1 MAKEISTKFSVDL
14 SLVISSS
21 LEAVRAIRKREQ
33 AEKEAEFQRAIA
45 NGLSY
50 EEQIK
55 IRQEQLV
62 EEKKSFLSESS
73 YIASLEKS
81 IAETKRLNR
90 FNKYRLKYAESLGSL
105 GAGKINEEQ
114 YLSILENQL
123 GRVTDPDL
131 RLEIQGDISAAE
143 TQVKTYNDTILSN
156 QVKKAKYD
164 GTKSVLD
171 AIIARING
179 ARVNALINNNEDEVT
194 AYDLTLSALQSQLS
208 TVLIQDSITDF
219 QVKSS
224 TRGTNPIEKLNF
236 MNSQMQGANA
246 DTPIKIGERT
256 FTSAQQFWSLE
267 RDNFLAGNSEVFG
280 NFFEELQVSQ
290 KNVISV
296 NTSKFGYPTQSIL
309 DETILTF
316 KDLSSRPEM
325 APFLNR
331 IEITQASVMTDAVD
345 KLATA
350 INAIGTNNLTFKE
363 ADIQLQNIEIKYGVN
378 VSTYRL
384 QLDEQLRALARA
396 GIIEAEEAER
406 LAPDID
412 IKLPKVGKEAEI
424 LATPTAPTISDI
436 TPTIPKIV
444 PGMEIPKVGEV
455 RIMDGIEYKWTAAE
469 KWEPLLQPSQ
479 PVDETIPEIVPG
491 MIIPGEGEFGM
502 LDGKKYQRVGGQW
515 KLVTPVSEPTIEPPV
530 EPAAE
535 PEVTPEVS
543 EQKFREIIVK
553 EGDTISG
560 ILFRESG
567 VPLSRASQPK
577 YDEVARLSGI
587 SDPSKIKIG
596 QTIKIPI

>member
-350 INAIGTNNLTFKE
+350 INA
-363 ADIQLQNIEIKYGVN
+363 
-378 VSTYRL
+378 
-384 QLDEQLRALARA
+384 
-396 GIIEAEEAER
+396 
-406 LAPDID
+406 
-412 IKLPKVGKEAEI
+412 
-424 LATPTAPTISDI
+424 
-436 TPTIPKIV
+436 
-444 PGMEIPKVGEV
+444 
-455 RIMDGIEYKWTAAE
+455 
-469 KWEPLLQPSQ
+469 
-479 PVDETIPEIVPG
+479 
-491 MIIPGEGEFGM
+491 
-502 LDGKKYQRVGGQW
+502 
-515 KLVTPVSEPTIEPPV
+515 
-530 EPAAE
+530 
-535 PEVTPEVS
+535 
-543 EQKFREIIVK
+543 
-553 EGDTISG
+553 
-560 ILFRESG
+560 
-567 VPLSRASQPK
+567 
-577 YDEVARLSGI
+577 
-587 SDPSKIKIG
+587 
-596 QTIKIPI
+596 

>member
-14 SLVISSS
+14 SIVISSS
-21 LEAVRAIRKREQ
+21 LEAVRSIRKREQ

-114 YLSILENQL
+114 YLSVLENQL
-123 GRVTDPDL
+123 GRVTDPEL

-143 TQVKTYNDTILSN
+143 AKVKTYNDTILSN

-164 GTKSVLD
+164 GTKSALE
-171 AIIARING
+171 AIIARVNG

-194 AYDLTLSALQSQLS
+194 AYDATLSALQSQLS

-236 MNSQMQGANA
+236 MNSQIQGANA

-290 KNVISV
+290 KNTISV

-309 DETILTF
+309 DEIILTF

-331 IEITQASVMTDAVD
+331 IDITQASVMTDAID

-363 ADIQLQNIEIKYGVN
+363 ADILLQNIAIKYGVD

-384 QLDEQLRALARA
+384 QLDEQLRNLIRA
-396 GIIEAEEAER
+396 GIIEADEAAI

-412 IKLPKVGKEAEI
+412 IKLPKVGKEEEI
-424 LATPTAPTISDI
+424 KVEPVVPIVPEV

-444 PGMEIPKVGEV
+444 PGMEIPK
-455 RIMDGIEYKWTAAE
+455 
-469 KWEPLLQPSQ
+469 
-479 PVDETIPEIVPG
+479 
-491 MIIPGEGEFGM
+491 EGEFGM

-515 KLVTPVSEPTIEPPV
+515 KPVTPVSEPPVEPVVTPTPTPTPETTPTPPV
-530 EPAAE
+530 EPA
-535 PEVTPEVS
+535 VTPTS
-543 EQKFREIIVK
+543 TYTGSSIVDYLK
-553 EGDTISG
+553 S
-560 ILFRESG
+560 
-567 VPLSRASQPK
+567 
-577 YDEVARLSGI
+577 
-587 SDPSKIKIG
+587 IG
-596 QTIKIPI
+596 QESSFAERTKIAGQKGITNYVGSAEQNIKLLKILRG